1 MGCTCSGS
9 GDAVARKEGKREGG
23 EFGKEGAS
31 NAGHLATADEMR
43 PRMESMHPSVVAAT
57 AMPALPGHFPV
68 SHDRGGSW
76 AGLK

>member
-23 EFGKEGAS
+23 EFGKEEAS
-31 NAGHLATADEMR
+31 NAGTSRQLNEMR
-43 PRMESMHPSVVAAT
+43 PRMESMHPTVVAAT

-68 SHDRGGSW
+68 STTRG
-76 AGLK
+76 